1 MKRVTTPGLA
11 AALAALAAL
20 AAALVSGCAVDDRE
34 LGAAAAAQIDR
45 QVTIVADP
53 AAQQAMQRFGMA
65 LVRASERVTGPT
77 DFAWRF
83 RVVEDTAI
91 NAFALPG
98 GYVYV
103 HTALIRQADDAA
115 ELGGVIG
122 HEIAH
127 ATLRHGALQQ
137 EKRQLGTAAITA
149 VCLFTGWC
157 DGGLAQVA
165 VDVGATAVFS
175 KFSRADELQADSA
188 GVFYARA
195 AGLDPRGVTRFFRKL
210 ESKRGESPA
219 VLQFLS
225 THPMESD
232 RIARVEGLL
241 GPGGGATPTAVAPDS
256 MTALFNRLKRSSA
269 PR

>member
-1 MKRVTTPGLA
+1 MRGRVTCLA
-11 AALAALAAL
+11 AALL
-20 AAALVSGCAVDDRE
+20 LVGCEVDDKE
-34 LGAAAAAQIDR
+34 IGAAAAAEIDR
-45 QVTIVADP
+45 QVKVVGNAD
-53 AAQQAMQRFGMA
+53 AQETMQRFGMA
-65 LVRASERVTGPT
+65 LVRASEQVSGPT
-77 DFAWRF
+77 GFAWRF
-83 RVVEDTAI
+83 RVVEDSTI

-103 HTALIRQADDAA
+103 HTALIQRADDAA

-127 ATLRHGALQQ
+127 AILRHGAEQQ
-137 EKRQLGTAAITA
+137 EKRQIGGAVITA

-157 DGGLAQVA
+157 DGGMARVA
-165 VDVGATAVFS
+165 IDVGATAVFS
-175 KFSRADELQADSA
+175 KFSRTDELQADSA
-188 GVFYARA
+188 GVYYAKA

-210 ESKRGESPA
+210 EADREGSPS

-232 RIARVEGLL
+232 RIARVDRLL
-241 GPGGGATPTAVAPDS
+241 GPSAGNAAVPVAPDS
-256 MTALFNRLKRSSA
+256 LTALFSRLQRSSG

>member
-1 MKRVTTPGLA
+1 MTRGSGLRRVA
-11 AALAALAAL
+11 FSVAALLLA
-20 AAALVSGCAVDDRE
+20 GCEVDDRE
-34 LGAAAAAQIDR
+34 LGASAAAQIDR
-45 QVTIVADP
+45 QVTVVADP
-53 AAQQAMQRFGMA
+53 ATQDAMQRFGMA
-65 LVRASERVTGPT
+65 LVRASEQVTGPT
-77 DFAWRF
+77 GFAWRF
-83 RVVEDTAI
+83 RVVEDSAI

-127 ATLRHGALQQ
+127 ATLRHGAEQQ
-137 EKRQLGTAAITA
+137 EKRQLGSAAITA

-165 VDVGATAVFS
+165 IDVGATAVFN
-175 KFSRADELQADSA
+175 KFSREDELQADSA

-210 ESKRGESPA
+210 ETERGSMPA

-225 THPMESD
+225 THPMEAD
-232 RIARVEGLL
+232 RIERVDRLL
-241 GPGGGATPTAVAPDS
+241 GPGAGATPGAVAPDS
-256 MTALFNRLKRSSA
+256 LTALFSQLKRSSA

>member
-1 MKRVTTPGLA
+1 MTRRLVGL
-11 AALAALAAL
+11 LAGVL
-20 AAALVSGCAVDDRE
+20 CAVGCEVDDKE
-34 LGAAAAAQIDR
+34 LGAASAAQIDK

-53 AAQQAMQRFGMA
+53 QAQAAMQRFGMA
-65 LVRASERVTGPT
+65 LVKASEQVTGPT
-77 DFAWRF
+77 DYAWRF
-83 RVVEDTAI
+83 RVVEDTTI

-127 ATLRHGALQQ
+127 ATLRHGAEQA
-137 EKRQLGTAAITA
+137 EKQQLGSAVVTA

-165 VDVGATAVFS
+165 INVGTTAVFS
-175 KFSRADELQADSA
+175 KFSRTDELQADSA
-188 GVFYARA
+188 GVFYAKA
-195 AGLDPRGVTRFFRKL
+195 AGLDPRGVTRFFKKL
-210 ESKRGESPA
+210 EAERGASPT

-232 RIARVEGLL
+232 RIERVDRLL
-241 GPGGGATPTAVAPDS
+241 GPGGTLPSGSVAPDS
-256 MTALFNRLKRSSA
+256 LTALFSRLKRSSG